1 MMRMSGDN
9 RRDNNWK
16 ASDSRPPVLLYLNVA
31 DGDAG
36 ALAGAEAA
44 GLPLQLVI
52 TRPGDTIDLGEIDR
66 AAAAIIQLS
75 EDEDGAVEQFATLA
89 KATETPLLAA
99 AFDPGLSFV
108 RALIRAGAHDVIPLP
123 LDVAELET
131 SLHPVRDQIHARDH
145 RSSTGP
151 AKLVTLIKAEG
162 GVGATALMT
171 QLATR
176 FAAHER
182 RAGREALLLDLD
194 IQFGDAAFQLGLL
207 PKLGVDDLLAAGS
220 RMDGDMMRTVA
231 APHPSGLSI
240 IAAPPEITRL
250 DAMDVD
256 QALKLAEAAMQ
267 EFGTVFVDLP
277 TNWTDWS
284 LSLLARSDLVIMV
297 CELSIASLHRAK
309 RQLDLIASQDLGH
322 LDVRIA
328 VNRFEKGLFKNVTRE
343 DAERV
348 LGRPVAYT
356 LANDH
361 ATMTAAIEQGIPV
374 AEIRRKGALNRDLK
388 TLEADV
394 TARLGLER

>member
-1 MMRMSGDN
+1 MRMSSDN
-9 RRDNNWK
+9 KRDATWR
-16 ASDSRPPVLLYLNVA
+16 ASDARPSVLLYLNVA
-31 DGDAG
+31 EGDAG

-52 TRPGDTIDLGEIDR
+52 TRPGDAIDMGELDR

-75 EDEDGAVEQFATLA
+75 EDDEGAIERFADMA
-89 KATETPLLAA
+89 RATDTPLLAA

-131 SLHPVRDQIHARDH
+131 SLQPVRDEIQSRE
-145 RSSTGP
+145 RRTTTGP
-151 AKLVTLIKAEG
+151 AKLVTMIKSEG
-162 GVGATALMT
+162 GVGATALMG

-176 FAAHER
+176 FAAIEKK
-182 RAGREALLLDLD
+182 AGREALLLDLD
-194 IQFGDAAFQLGLL
+194 IQFGDAAFQLGLH
-207 PKLGVDDLLAAGS
+207 PKLGVDDLLAAGT

-231 APHPSGLSI
+231 APHPSGLNI
-240 IAAPPEITRL
+240 IAAPAEITRL

-256 QALKLAEAAMQ
+256 QALHLVDVAMK

-309 RQLDLIASQDLGH
+309 RQLDLITSQDLGH

-348 LGRPVAYT
+348 LGRPVTYT

-374 AEIRRKGALNRDLK
+374 AEIRRKGALNKDLK
-388 TLEADV
+388 ALETDV
-394 TARLGLER
+394 AARLGLER

>member
-1 MMRMSGDN
+1 MRMSGDN
-9 RRDNNWK
+9 RRDPSWK
-16 ASDSRPPVLLYLNVA
+16 ASDTRPAVQLYLNVA
-31 DGDAG
+31 EGDAG

-52 TRPGDTIDLGEIDR
+52 TRPGDEIDLAEVDR
-66 AAAAIIQLS
+66 AAAAIIQVA
-75 EDEDGAVEQFATLA
+75 EDEDGAAERFGAMA
-89 KATETPLLAA
+89 RATETPLIAA
-99 AFDPGLSFV
+99 AFDPSLSFV
-108 RALIRAGAHDVIPLP
+108 RALIRGGAHDVIPLP

-131 SLHPVRDQIHARDH
+131 SLQPIRDEMQARD
-145 RSSTGP
+145 RRQSTGP
-151 AKLVTLIKAEG
+151 AKLITMIKSEG
-162 GVGATALMT
+162 GVGATALMG
-171 QLATR
+171 QLASR
-176 FAAHER
+176 FAALEN

-194 IQFGDAAFQLGLL
+194 IQFGDAAFQLGLH
-207 PKLGVDDLLAAGS
+207 PKLGVDDLLAAGT

-231 APHPSGLSI
+231 APHPSGLNV
-240 IAAPPEITRL
+240 IAAPAEITRL
-250 DAMDVD
+250 DALDVD
-256 QALKLAEAAMQ
+256 QALALVEAAMK
-267 EFGTVFVDLP
+267 EYGTVFVDLP

-309 RQLDLIASQDLGH
+309 RQLDLITAQDLGH

-374 AEIRRKGALNRDLK
+374 AEIRRKGALNKDLK
-388 TLEADV
+388 ILEGDV
-394 TARLGLER
+394 AARLGLER

>member
-1 MMRMSGDN
+1 MRMSSDN
-9 RRDNNWK
+9 KRDATWR
-16 ASDSRPPVLLYLNVA
+16 ASDARPSVLLYLNVA
-31 DGDAG
+31 EGDAG

-52 TRPGDTIDLGEIDR
+52 TRPGDAIDMGELDR

-75 EDEDGAVEQFATLA
+75 EDDEGAIERFADMA
-89 KATETPLLAA
+89 RATDTPLLAA

-131 SLHPVRDQIHARDH
+131 SLQPVRDEIQSRE
-145 RSSTGP
+145 RRTTTGP
-151 AKLVTLIKAEG
+151 AKLVTMIKSEG
-162 GVGATALMT
+162 GVGATALMG

-176 FAAHER
+176 FAAIEKK
-182 RAGREALLLDLD
+182 AGREALLLDLD
-194 IQFGDAAFQLGLL
+194 IQFGDAAFQLGLH
-207 PKLGVDDLLAAGS
+207 PKLGIDDLLAAGT

-231 APHPSGLSI
+231 APHPSGLNI
-240 IAAPPEITRL
+240 IAAPAEITRL

-256 QALKLAEAAMQ
+256 QALHLVDVAMK

-309 RQLDLIASQDLGH
+309 RQLDLITSQDLGH

-348 LGRPVAYT
+348 LGRPVTYT

-374 AEIRRKGALNRDLK
+374 AEIRRKGALNKDLK
-388 TLEADV
+388 ALETDV
-394 TARLGLER
+394 AARLGLER